1 MKQYIIT
8 TEVTETTEPKGNEI
22 TNTINSNSPLGDS
35 QWVQWLNPF
44 VI

>member
-1 MKQYIIT
+1 MKKSTLT
-8 TEVTETTEPKGNEI
+8 TKVTETTEPKGNEI
-22 TNTINSNSPLGDS
+22 TNTINSNSPLSDS